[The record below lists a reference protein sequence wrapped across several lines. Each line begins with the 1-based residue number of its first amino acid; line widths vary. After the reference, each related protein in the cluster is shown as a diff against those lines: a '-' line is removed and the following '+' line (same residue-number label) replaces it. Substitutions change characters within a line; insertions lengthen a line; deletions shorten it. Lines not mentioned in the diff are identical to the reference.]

1 MKYTLTNGKTVSI
14 PDAEIRKNMEKLE
27 LTEEEAIELW
37 LEDNEYEINEEQ
49 AELDE
54 KAKKVKISLDA
65 SAEAPRKTQK
75 ERAVKVSDEKKSLFD
90 TILSNL
96 DRNEGVERENIT
108 VLKENK
114 LIQVQIGTKIFK
126 IDLVE
131 QRPPKK

>member
-14 PDAEIRKNMEKLE
+14 PDAEIRKSMEKLE

-54 KAKKVKISLDA
+54 KAKKVKISRDA

-75 ERAVKVSDEKKSLFD
+75 ERVVKVSDEKKSLFD

-96 DRNEGVERENIT
+96 DRNEGVERENIV